1 MHPLRARGG
10 LLELRHELPQMK
22 TNMFGLNAGKIIG
35 GVQFYYLMRQSTG
48 EFTAKVGVGTDGS
61 LWMQP
66 AALGI
71 RAEMV
76 DAVAKE
82 LLDFPYM
89 TVMLDVDDGRC
100 YVNVKAY
107 AEIQQSQEERT
118 RMLDWADRWLD
129 QLHPTNY
136 RK

>member
-1 MHPLRARGG
+1 
-10 LLELRHELPQMK
+10 MK
-22 TNMFGLNAGKIIG
+22 TNFFGLNGGKIVG
-35 GVQFYYLMRQSTG
+35 GVQFYYIMRQSTG
-48 EFTAKVGVGTDGS
+48 EVTTKVGVGTDGS

-71 RAEMV
+71 RPEMV

-82 LLDFPYM
+82 LVEFPYM

-107 AEIQQSQEERT
+107 AEIQQSQEERS

>member
-1 MHPLRARGG
+1 MN
-10 LLELRHELPQMK
+10 
-22 TNMFGLNAGKIIG
+22 TNLFGLNGSKIVG
-35 GVQFYYLMRQSTG
+35 GVQFYYMMRQSTG
-48 EFTAKVGVGTDGS
+48 EVAAKVGVGTDGT

-66 AALGI
+66 SALGI
-71 RAEMV
+71 RPETV
-76 DAVAKE
+76 EAVAKE
-82 LLDFPYM
+82 LMDFPQM

-107 AEIQQSQEERT
+107 AEMQQSQEERS
-118 RMLDWADRWLD
+118 RMLEWADRWLD

>member
-1 MHPLRARGG
+1 MNTNFFEGNGG
-10 LLELRHELPQMK
+10 M
-22 TNMFGLNAGKIIG
+22 NAKQIVG
-35 GVQFYYLMRQSTG
+35 GVQYYYILHPGTG
-48 EFTAKVGVGTDGS
+48 QVVTKVGVDTDGN

-71 RAEMV
+71 RPEMV
-76 DAVAKE
+76 DAVTKE
-82 LLDFPYM
+82 LVEFPYM

-107 AEIQQSQEERT
+107 AEIQQSQEERS
-118 RMLDWADRWLD
+118 RMLEWADRWLD

>member
-1 MHPLRARGG
+1 MNTNFINGG
-10 LLELRHELPQMK
+10 M
-22 TNMFGLNAGKIIG
+22 NAKKIVG
-35 GVQFYYLMRQSTG
+35 GVQYHYIVRQSTG
-48 EFTAKVGVGTDGS
+48 EVVTKVGVGTDGT

-71 RAEMV
+71 RAEML
-76 DAVAKE
+76 DAVTKE
-82 LLDFPYM
+82 LMDFPRM
-89 TVMLDVDDGRC
+89 TVMLDVDDGRL
-100 YVNVKAY
+100 YVNVQAY
-107 AEIQQSQEERT
+107 AETQVSEEERR

>member
-1 MHPLRARGG
+1 
-10 LLELRHELPQMK
+10 MK
-22 TNMFGLNAGKIIG
+22 TNFFGLNRGKIVG
-35 GVQFYYLMRQSTG
+35 GVQFYYIMRQSTG
-48 EFTAKVGVGTDGS
+48 EVTAKVGVGTDGS

-71 RAEMV
+71 RPEMV
-76 DAVAKE
+76 DAAAKE
-82 LLDFPYM
+82 LLEFPYM

-107 AEIQQSQEERT
+107 AEIQQSQEERS